1 MEKSK
6 KGKIITITSTK
17 GGVGKTITTLNLAGL
32 YSSLGLKTLIIDLDI
47 YGGAIATFVNSNL
60 ERNIF
65 NFIDDYTHNRYKQI
79 SDYIY
84 SYNDYI
90 DVISSVKDPRLANK
104 IDFKYIPI
112 LLDTVIYKYDVILLD
127 TNHTLNDISIMALD
141 NSDVILYLLTNDSFD
156 LKNTRTF
163 VSIIKD
169 AGFKNVYTVLNSSIS
184 SKSYYSMYDIRNIID
199 YNIDFTFPKTFY
211 IRYIDKYITSSII
224 PTLDKSISLNKKMM
238 PLAKFLIEDKEVK
251 KWKSHSQ
258 KFLL

>member
-90 DVISSVKDPRLANK
+90 DVISSVKDPRFANK

-112 LLDTVIYKYDVILLD
+112 LPLTSTLSPSYGIESNIFTLL
-127 TNHTLNDISIMALD
+127 LNITQLNFEFS
-141 NSDVILYLLTNDSFD
+141 SF
-156 LKNTRTF
+156 
-163 VSIIKD
+163 
-169 AGFKNVYTVLNSSIS
+169 
-184 SKSYYSMYDIRNIID
+184 
-199 YNIDFTFPKTFY
+199 
-211 IRYIDKYITSSII
+211 
-224 PTLDKSISLNKKMM
+224 
-238 PLAKFLIEDKEVK
+238 IEK
-251 KWKSHSQ
+251 
-258 KFLL
+258 